1 MMGLILFVEILEI
14 VSDALLMRP
23 SSVSKLKVIV
33 ESLSNEEWFSEL
45 YEDSRYST
53 AIWNNKEIRKILLVP
68 MNIEMIK
75 NDAEKANQFK
85 DLVKR
90 STDT

>member
-1 MMGLILFVEILEI
+1 VILFVEILEI
-14 VSDALLMRP
+14 VSEALLMRP
-23 SSVSKLKVIV
+23 SSFSKLKVAI
-33 ESLSNEEWFSEL
+33 ESLSNEEWFREL

-85 DLVKR
+85 DLVK
-90 STDT
+90 SITDT

>member
-23 SSVSKLKVIV
+23 SSFSKLKVVI
-33 ESLSNEEWFSEL
+33 ESLSNEEWFREL

-53 AIWNNKEIRKILLVP
+53 AI
-68 MNIEMIK
+68 
-75 NDAEKANQFK
+75 
-85 DLVKR
+85 
-90 STDT
+90 